1 MIGKHDRQE
10 CFAKTYG
17 TSPIIRGGFT
27 YRCQDC
33 HNEWVMWLEKGIEG
47 QDGIMPCPFTIA
59 CNCGGYAEH
68 VDWHKDI
75 SYCQDEYKTLI
86 VGARYFALDHE
97 LGHGRPC
104 VYMGEGGMGTTI
116 RANVIFNR
124 DVSREVKELT
134 GGEYENV
141 CGLGLMGFSFD
152 EAMKLKSIKAENL
165 RPFVVGESES
175 LKGLTTWGKG
185 IVKIK
190 ALYEK
195 VLKKI
200 CGGGNSGLI

>member
-1 MIGKHDRQE
+1 MQKVSDMLGRHDKKE
-10 CFAKTYG
+10 CFAKIYG
-17 TSPIIRGGFT
+17 ESPIIRGGFT

-75 SYCQDEYKTLI
+75 SYC
-86 VGARYFALDHE
+86 
-97 LGHGRPC
+97 
-104 VYMGEGGMGTTI
+104 
-116 RANVIFNR
+116 NVIFNR